1 MSTILRDDLMEDVPV
16 GSWETSG
23 IESQRT
29 IRSLDEPPEETAVQT
44 FDDSI
49 REPAE
54 NDVVLSVPLV

>member
-1 MSTILRDDLMEDVPV
+1 MEDVPV